1 MRGPRRKDV
10 GGKGHNSI
18 MIRMFIFDTRDTG
31 QIKYD
36 VSIFQDIS
44 DPTHLSAGQYMLLNF
59 VNVEEMFKIITL

>member
-18 MIRMFIFDTRDTG
+18 MIRMFIFDTKD
-31 QIKYD
+31 KYD

-44 DPTHLSAGQYMLLNF
+44 DPTPLSAGQYMLLNF